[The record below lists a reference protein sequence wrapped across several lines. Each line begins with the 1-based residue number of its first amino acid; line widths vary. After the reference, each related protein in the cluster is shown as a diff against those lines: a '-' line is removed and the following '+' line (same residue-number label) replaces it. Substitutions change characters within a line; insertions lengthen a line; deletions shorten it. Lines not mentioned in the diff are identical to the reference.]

1 VGYEDAVNACT
12 RRWHNGHRCALLRVA
27 VCCGASLC
35 VAAETARHI
44 LDTTL
49 AVLGIVT
56 GSTGLH
62 DWADTDADTEAVRS
76 LPRTCCNPALRIRLM
91 PANAGTVALICRS
104 PVAASYSVQVLAC
117 RCYF

>member
-12 RRWHNGHRCALLRVA
+12 RRWHNGRRCALRRVT
-27 VCCGASLC
+27 VRCDASLC
-35 VAAETARHI
+35 TAAETARHI

-49 AVLGIVT
+49 AVLGIIAA
-56 GSTGLH
+56 STGLH
-62 DWADTDADTEAVRS
+62 DWADAEAVRS
-76 LPRTCCNPALRIRLM
+76 LPRTCCNPALRIRPM